1 MQGLIVDRTHLVLVS
16 GKLVLQKKK
25 KTWSCVKPAKE
36 NFIAPVFMNLETK
49 PFQRFDS
56 VYKIRRF
63 EIKEHDTWKILKH
76 SAKIGASH
84 QTSFLFTNSNQKA

>member
-1 MQGLIVDRTHLVLVS
+1 MLKIENTYQ
-16 GKLVLQKKK
+16 
-25 KTWSCVKPAKE
+25 TWSCVKPAKE

-63 EIKEHDTWKILKH
+63 EIK
-76 SAKIGASH
+76 
-84 QTSFLFTNSNQKA
+84 